1 MFNSLRSRR
10 KSLLLFTLATSLL
23 TALVGY
29 LLLHLLQTE
38 SMSFLQH
45 RIDAWRTTLTTLRWT
60 AIALLALSW
69 NRLVLW
75 LTDTGVL
82 STMNAPRLSELRWR
96 IITWLVLLELV
107 LGQGVVFNA
116 VRLAVGMVS

>member
-1 MFNSLRSRR
+1 M
-10 KSLLLFTLATSLL
+10 L